1 MNSGKE
7 RKQTGSRL
15 SILPYDFVVI
25 DVETTGLDPY
35 SDEII
40 ELAAL
45 KVINHRIEDTFQCL
59 IKPEFPISG
68 YITRINGITNEMV
81 KDSPVIAEVL
91 PNYLEFLGDSIL
103 FGHNIRFDINFI
115 SEACKQCCLSPLAN
129 DYVDMLPLS
138 RKAVKEIP
146 NHKLATLIRAF
157 GIEVSCFHRALADC
171 ESTYKC
177 YEYMLND
184 LSL

>member
-1 MNSGKE
+1 MNNDYQQQH
-7 RKQTGSRL
+7 RGSRL

-25 DVETTGLDPY
+25 DVETTGLNPY

-45 KVINHRIEDTFQCL
+45 KVINHRVEDTFQCL
-59 IKPEFPISG
+59 IKPELPISS

-81 KDSPVIAEVL
+81 KDSPCISEML
-91 PNYLEFLGDSIL
+91 PLYLEFLGDSIL

-115 SEACKQCCLSPLAN
+115 SESCRRCGLPFPAN

-138 RKAVKEIP
+138 RKAVRELP

-171 ESTYKC
+171 ESTFKC